1 MDKKEKLKTL
11 RKDIDTVDNQLLE
24 LLNKRAAL
32 VLEVGKIKKEEQS
45 RFHVLEREEE
55 IYQRLL
61 ELNKGPFPAEAIRPI
76 FREIMSASLSLEK
89 VLQVACLGP
98 DATFS
103 HIASIQQF
111 GQAVQC
117 IYTKSVAEIFDEV
130 ERGRADYGV
139 VPIEN
144 STEGVVNLTLDMF
157 IESPLQICA
166 EVLLEISHALL
177 SRSAQL
183 EDITTVYS
191 HPQALAQC
199 YDWISKNLS
208 HAETKEVFST
218 AMAAKMAHDEPR
230 AAAVASEFAAKIYG
244 VPVLKRKIEDN
255 PQNFTRFWVIGKM
268 SPGRTGEDK
277 TSLMF
282 SIRDGVGALYEMLE
296 PFAKYHINL
305 TKIESRPFRKKPWEY
320 IFFIDIEGH
329 LEDDNIKSALAM
341 VTSNSQFMKV
351 LGSYPKAQKKLAGK
365 SSEGVGAPGAP

>member
-1 MDKKEKLKTL
+1 MDKKEKLKQL
-11 RKDIDTVDNQLLE
+11 RKKIDEVDSQLLE
-24 LLNKRAAL
+24 LLNKRASLAL
-32 VLEVGKIKKEEQS
+32 DVGEIKKEEKA

-55 IYQRLL
+55 IYQRLT
-61 ELNKGPFPAEAIRPI
+61 ELNRGPFPSEAIRPI
-76 FREIMSASLSLEK
+76 FREIISASLSLEK
-89 VLQVACLGP
+89 ILHIACLGP

-111 GQAVQC
+111 GQAARY

-130 ERGRADYGV
+130 ERERADYGV

-166 EVLLEISHALL
+166 EVMLEISHALL
-177 SRSAQL
+177 SKMEQM
-183 EDITTVYS
+183 EDITTIYS

-199 YDWISKNLS
+199 YGWLSKNVP
-208 HAETKEVFST
+208 HAEIKEVFST
-218 AMAAKMAHDEPR
+218 AMAAKMTLEEPHS
-230 AAAVASEFAAKIYG
+230 AAIASEFAAKIYG

-255 PQNFTRFWVIGKM
+255 PQNFTRFWVVGKK
-268 SPGRTGEDK
+268 SPGRTGDDK

-282 SIRDGVGALYEMLE
+282 SIRDGVGALHEMLE
-296 PFAKYHINL
+296 PFATHSINM

-329 LEDDNIKSALAM
+329 LEDAPVKAALEA
-341 VTSNSQFMKV
+341 VTKKTQFMKI
-351 LGSYPKAQKKLAGK
+351 LGSYPKGK
-365 SSEGVGAPGAP
+365 TKGAVKGTVSIAENDTP